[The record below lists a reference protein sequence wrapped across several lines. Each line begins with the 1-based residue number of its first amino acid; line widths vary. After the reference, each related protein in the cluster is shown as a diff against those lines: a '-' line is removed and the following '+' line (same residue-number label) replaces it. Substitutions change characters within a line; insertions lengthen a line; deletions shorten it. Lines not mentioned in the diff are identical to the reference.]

1 MTIPLQIIVLL
12 IASILTTISRLI
24 PVPNKRL
31 KRKQGSVHNI
41 KILFRVPS
49 GEDWNSILWDYMK
62 AAFYPQQLRFG
73 ILVECSSITDAEQDV
88 DPLLR
93 SITNVKYVFRKQ
105 NSENQAVRRLSRHFV
120 LGDETIVIIVDNR
133 IRFRTSF
140 DCNIIHLF
148 THLDDEVLV
157 SVPSRC
163 TNGKGHFPCLVKQS
177 GARNVSLPFCIE
189 TSCLIPSVCVCHEV
203 MFARP
208 HIFQNWSELKSIR
221 HVTTPVPLVVNDERT
236 ESLYI
241 ESSHSSET
249 GIVDRCKTVGIVNL
263 DDEEER
269 ILKFGTAHAG
279 KLAVKFGYE
288 SITDAI

>member
-1 MTIPLQIIVLL
+1 MTIPLQIIVFL
-12 IASILTTISRLI
+12 IASVLTTISRLL
-24 PVPNKRL
+24 PVSYKSL
-31 KRKQGSVHNI
+31 KRKQGSTHNI

-49 GEDWNSILWDYMK
+49 GEDWNNILWDYMK

-93 SITNVKYVFRKQ
+93 SITNVEYVLRKH
-105 NSENQAVRRLSRHFV
+105 NSVNQTVRRLSRHFV
-120 LGDETIVIIVDNR
+120 LGDETIVIIVDSKV
-133 IRFRTSF
+133 RFRTSF
-140 DCNIIHLF
+140 DLNIIHLF
-148 THLDDEVLV
+148 PHLDYEALV

-163 TNGKGHFPCLVKQS
+163 TNEKGHFPCLVRQN

-189 TSCLIPSVCVCHEV
+189 TSCLVPSVCVCHEV

-208 HIFQNWSELKSIR
+208 YIFQNWNELKSIR
-221 HVTTPVPLVVNDERT
+221 HVTTPIPLVVNDEQT

-241 ESSHSSET
+241 ESFHSET
-249 GIVDRCKTVGIVNL
+249 GMVDRCKTVGIVNL

-269 ILKFGTAHAG
+269 ILKFGTARAG

-288 SITDAI
+288 SSRLGV